1 MNVNQLISA
10 TEYMWGDSAEVFN
23 TKVKGIYD
31 TRTARHG
38 GYLVDINIHPEFKN
52 YGAETNDSSI
62 RAFEEDYEAMKIL
75 WVYPELLQN
84 PEKAK
89 EWLTKENVIRYEAND
104 NFLKDFPE
112 RNIMQ
117 NQEKEEEEI
126 L

>member
-1 MNVNQLISA
+1 MNLSELVSI
-10 TEYMWGDSAEVFN
+10 TKDMWGNGAEVFN

-31 TRTARHG
+31 TRTDRHG
-38 GYLVDINIHPEFKN
+38 GYLVNIKIHPEFKN
-52 YGAETNDSSI
+52 YGAETKNSYI

-75 WVYPELLQN
+75 WVYPELLHN

-104 NFLKDFPE
+104 NFLKDFPKKNLIKE
-112 RNIMQ
+112 Q
-117 NQEKEEEEI
+117 EEEET